1 MRQVLLDALHG
12 PSDAVI
18 DLSEV
23 EDCDAASA
31 QLLCSA
37 LKSMPA
43 SGTRLRLEGMTEAV
57 AGTFGV
63 LGLPLTA
70 EGLLLPNEGARRAT

>member
-12 PSDAVI
+12 AGDAVI

-31 QLLCSA
+31 QVLCSA
-37 LKSMPA
+37 LKTMPA
-43 SGTRLRLEGMTEAV
+43 SGTRFRLAGMTEAV
-57 AGTFGV
+57 ASTFAL
-63 LGLPLTA
+63 LGLPLTEESGPD
-70 EGLLLPNEGARRAT
+70 EGEHRAT